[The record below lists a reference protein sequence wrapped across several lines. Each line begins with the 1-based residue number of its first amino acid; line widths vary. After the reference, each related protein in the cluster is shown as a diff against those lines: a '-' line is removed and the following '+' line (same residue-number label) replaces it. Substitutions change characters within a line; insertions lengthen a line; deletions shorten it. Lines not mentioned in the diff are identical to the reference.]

1 MARHRSRFSEF
12 TPPPGV
18 PFEQLLGELETVVKQ
33 LESADLPLEK
43 ALELFERGMH
53 LSEACRKQ
61 LTEAETRVEN
71 LMTKGDDVEAQPF
84 DSGIS
89 NEDVPF

>member
-1 MARHRSRFSEF
+1 MARHRSRFSES

-18 PFEQLLGELETVVKQ
+18 PFEQSLGELETVVKQ

-61 LTEAETRVEN
+61 LTEAETRVEI
-71 LMTKGDDVEAQPF
+71 LMTKGDDVEAEQF
-84 DSGIS
+84 EFGAGD
-89 NEDVPF
+89 EDVPF